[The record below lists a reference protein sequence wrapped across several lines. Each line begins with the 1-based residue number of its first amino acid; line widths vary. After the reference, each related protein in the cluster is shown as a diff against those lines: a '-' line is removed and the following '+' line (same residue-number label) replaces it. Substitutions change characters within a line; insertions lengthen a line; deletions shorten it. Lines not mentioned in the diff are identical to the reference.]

1 MLFGVMEQ
9 SGSYAG
15 GEIMKKTILVV
26 DDNKLN
32 LAIAQTLLA
41 EEYHV
46 ETVNS
51 GELALQY
58 LGESET
64 DLVLLDIQM
73 PKMDGFEVMRHIQ
86 GDEILRK
93 IPVIFLTG
101 DRTEETEEICFQ
113 MGAMDYIG
121 KPFVPG
127 VMMQRVRRTLE
138 LQGYRKNL
146 EDMVEQQLERITQ
159 LQQGIIITIA
169 NLIESRDG
177 TTGEHVKRT
186 SAYVELLL
194 KKMQEKGVYKEILTP
209 TYVDYLK
216 KASPLHDI
224 GKITVPDRILQKPG
238 ALTQDEYD
246 LIKLHAKAG
255 GRLIEE
261 NMDCIVDKEFVEIAQ
276 DIAACHHERWNG
288 TGYPRG
294 LQGKEIPLSARILA
308 IADVFDALVSKRQY
322 KEKMT
327 LEQAFEIMEK
337 ERGEDFEPILLD
349 TFLDAREELCEL
361 MKELL

>member
-127 VMMQRVRRTLE
+127 VMMQ
-138 LQGYRKNL
+138 
-146 EDMVEQQLERITQ
+146 
-159 LQQGIIITIA
+159 
-169 NLIESRDG
+169 
-177 TTGEHVKRT
+177 
-186 SAYVELLL
+186 
-194 KKMQEKGVYKEILTP
+194 
-209 TYVDYLK
+209 
-216 KASPLHDI
+216 
-224 GKITVPDRILQKPG
+224 
-238 ALTQDEYD
+238 
-246 LIKLHAKAG
+246 
-255 GRLIEE
+255 
-261 NMDCIVDKEFVEIAQ
+261 
-276 DIAACHHERWNG
+276 
-288 TGYPRG
+288 
-294 LQGKEIPLSARILA
+294 
-308 IADVFDALVSKRQY
+308 
-322 KEKMT
+322 
-327 LEQAFEIMEK
+327 
-337 ERGEDFEPILLD
+337 
-349 TFLDAREELCEL
+349 
-361 MKELL
+361 